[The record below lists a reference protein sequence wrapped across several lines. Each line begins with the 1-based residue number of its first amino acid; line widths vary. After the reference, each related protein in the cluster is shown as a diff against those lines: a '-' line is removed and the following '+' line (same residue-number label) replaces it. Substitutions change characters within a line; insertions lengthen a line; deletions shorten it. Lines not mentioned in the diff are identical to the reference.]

1 MTSEQRIYVYLQMPG
16 SLETVA
22 AAYYRQTVRDGISVG
37 TFGYGRQYRA
47 RPDAVPLEPFELPL
61 TDRVMTT
68 TRLNGIFGALRDAL
82 PDSWGRRVIEREV
95 GRTVLDEPFLLLHS
109 PDDRAGALS
118 FGLGA
123 KPPGPFR
130 GYNRAIELE
139 KLLRL
144 AEQILADDD
153 DAEPDPQLAQA
164 EALLRPGTSMG
175 GARPKNVVEDADGL
189 WIAKFPDR
197 GDRWSNA
204 RVEHSMLQLAREC
217 GLHPAESKLVRVGD
231 ADVVLVK
238 RFDREKVDGGYLRHR
253 MVSGLTILDTEDT
266 AQSRERWSY
275 LLLADELRRRSSR
288 PKVDL
293 AELYGR
299 MVFNALI
306 SNTDDHPRN
315 HALIAPTRDFQ
326 LSPVYDLTPNPLV
339 SVEKRDLVLVV
350 GTYGRYANRTNVL
363 SEAVRFMLTR
373 EEATAIVDKIQ
384 AVVRQRWYAVLR
396 ENGTSEADCERIR
409 GAFDYPG
416 FELDP
421 ALVLGNAALHP
432 A

>member
-1 MTSEQRIYVYLQMPG
+1 
-16 SLETVA
+16 
-22 AAYYRQTVRDGISVG
+22 
-37 TFGYGRQYRA
+37 
-47 RPDAVPLEPFELPL
+47 
-61 TDRVMTT
+61 
-68 TRLNGIFGALRDAL
+68 
-82 PDSWGRRVIEREV
+82 
-95 GRTVLDEPFLLLHS
+95 
-109 PDDRAGALS
+109 
-118 FGLGA
+118 
-123 KPPGPFR
+123 
-130 GYNRAIELE
+130 
-139 KLLRL
+139 
-144 AEQILADDD
+144 
-153 DAEPDPQLAQA
+153 
-164 EALLRPGTSMG
+164 
-175 GARPKNVVEDADGL
+175 
-189 WIAKFPDR
+189 
-197 GDRWSNA
+197 
-204 RVEHSMLQLAREC
+204 MLQLAREC
-217 GLHPAESKLVRVGD
+217 GLHTAESKLVRVGD
-231 ADVVLVK
+231 ADVLLVK

-288 PKVDL
+288 SKVDL

-339 SVEKRDLVLVV
+339 SVERRDLALAV
-350 GTYGRYANRTNVL
+350 GSYGRYANRTNML

-384 AVVRQRWYAVLR
+384 VVVRQRWYAVLR

-421 ALVLGNAALHP
+421 ALVLGNAALRL